1 MNLERIID
9 SFILHNNGCNYDKK
23 KFTSH
28 DIRLR
33 FLFIL
38 RKIQSVD
45 RSLVVAIK
53 NTDKLDFLLT
63 ILACMKLKIT
73 YVPLGTTWPKDYIK
87 NIKKRAKFS
96 LIIDSNFFKKK
107 FRIKKKIY
115 KNDCLYVM
123 FTSGSTGEP
132 KGCSIPKSAYLNFLK
147 WVSKNFSSIDSKDNI
162 FLNTNFTFDVSLM
175 EIAILLI
182 HKNKFFLSDKDD
194 VFHLMNNIKKNKISI
209 LCIVPNSLDLL
220 LDIKIKEI
228 NPLKNIKYL
237 FVAGS
242 QFYRSL
248 YKKINKINSF
258 QNCKIYNC
266 YGPTEATIYCSYKKI
281 NLQKEKIINK
291 NISIGKPIDGNILK
305 IKDFKKNLFM
315 KSNNIGELYISGKQL
330 MTGYERKKDNGLIY
344 IDKKKYY
351 PSGDIA
357 KEINKNFYIL
367 GRINDTIKTSGNR
380 VNLTALDNSLLEYS
394 EILQSKT
401 IAINDKLRDKIII
414 TFIVSKKKRFSE
426 TKLKILSYK
435 YLSKKLP
442 KYCLPHRIIII
453 KKLPVSLSGKVD
465 KNQLLKLIN

>member
-9 SFILHNNGCNYDKK
+9 SFILHNNGCDYDEK
-23 KFTSH
+23 KFTTH

-53 NTDKLDFLLT
+53 NTDKLDYLLT

-73 YVPLGTTWPKDYIK
+73 YVPLGVTWPKDYIK
-87 NIKKRAKFS
+87 NIKKRSKFS
-96 LIIDSNFFKKK
+96 LIIDTNFFKKK
-107 FRIKKKIY
+107 FKIKKKIY
-115 KNDCLYVM
+115 KNNCLYVM

-132 KGCSIPKSAYLNFLK
+132 KGCSISKSAYLNFLK
-147 WVSKNFSSIDSKDNI
+147 WVSKNFSSIDNKDNI

-182 HKNKFFLSDKDD
+182 NKNKFFLSDKDD
-194 VFHLMNNIKKNKISI
+194 VFHLMNNIKKNKINI

-220 LDIKIKEI
+220 IDIEIKET

-248 YKKINKINSF
+248 YKKIKKINAF
-258 QNCKIYNC
+258 QNCKIFNC
-266 YGPTEATIYCSYKKI
+266 YGPTEATIYCAFKKI
-281 NLQKEKIINK
+281 NLNKEKIINK
-291 NISIGKPIDGNILK
+291 NVSIGKPIDGNILK
-305 IKDFKKNLFM
+305 IKDFKKNFFI

-357 KEINKNFYIL
+357 KKIDKNFYIL
-367 GRINDTIKTSGNR
+367 GRKNDTIKTSGNR

-414 TFIVSKKKRFSE
+414 TFIVSKKKRLSD

-442 KYCLPHRIIII
+442 KYYLPHRIIII